1 MIIEINYLTVV
12 IVGALLSAFVAGLWA
27 VGRTFLQQYGSML
40 TVQLQAFQAS
50 AAETAQ
56 EFERR
61 LDRFEADQA
70 KDAADQAAKLRAIDA
85 ELDALRTASS
95 KALTHGD
102 LDDLYD
108 KVNATSNSVHEM
120 KGLLA
125 NVNETLRMIL
135 ARIAE
140 KGL

>member
-1 MIIEINYLTVV
+1 MIIEINYLTVA
-12 IVGALLSAFVAGLWA
+12 IVAGVFSVFASVMWA
-27 VGRTFLQQYGSML
+27 IGRTFLQQYGSML
-40 TVQLQAFQAS
+40 ADQL
-50 AAETAQ
+50 AAHRTNEEKVVADIST
-56 EFERR
+56 RI
-61 LDRFEADQA
+61 DRMEADQA
-70 KDAADQAAKLRAIDA
+70 TKLRAIDV
-85 ELDALRTASS
+85 ELDALRAASS